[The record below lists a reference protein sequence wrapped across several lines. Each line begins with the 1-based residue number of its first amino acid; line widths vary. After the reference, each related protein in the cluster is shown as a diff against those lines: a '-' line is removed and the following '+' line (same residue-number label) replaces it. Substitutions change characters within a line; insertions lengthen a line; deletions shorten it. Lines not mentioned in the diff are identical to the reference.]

1 MVDTSVGDPDQGAD
15 SSNAVPEGTQHTQ
28 EWKLAIEREEK
39 KGTKGVKPKFVK
51 ITRRYMGSQTIFDTE
66 SLMILLRKTI
76 FSSI

>member
-39 KGTKGVKPKFVK
+39 KGTKGEAKICQNNEKIHGKPDY
-51 ITRRYMGSQTIFDTE
+51 I
-66 SLMILLRKTI
+66 
-76 FSSI
+76 